1 MSLEVLI
8 FLLGQLSAVALQL
21 LVSRLALR
29 REQRK
34 EAWIRR
40 LNSYENF
47 YRASTQLIDLF
58 QANVEVPQSSAWE
71 SIADARKAAYDAS
84 SYDPGNPGRT
94 ARMREVSLDLVRL
107 SQAEQRSTDTL
118 DRLRN
123 EAEQIRTSFYGSLRG
138 LEPGPNGA
146 GEALTSK

>member
-94 ARMREVSLDLVRL
+94 ARMREVSLDLVVHP
-107 SQAEQRSTDTL
+107 A
-118 DRLRN
+118 N
-123 EAEQIRTSFYGSLRG
+123 
-138 LEPGPNGA
+138 
-146 GEALTSK
+146 ALTHAVSTLPVWVQLNGLAVWLWVSM